1 MAPPQRFIYF
11 VGSVTFKARLI
22 FLLGFVA
29 LLCGCGSSEPLEE
42 TISQDYPID
51 SNGSVSVTNIDGS
64 IQIYGAHQQG
74 VHLQA
79 IKKAYSPARLK
90 VIAVKIDAKPNS
102 IVINTDIP
110 QSKSWGFSDRSGTV
124 DCILVVPATCS
135 VSLAELKN
143 GEILVSSLDSGNVN
157 ASLENGRVFI
167 RNCFGNVQVTSA
179 TGAVSLIYD
188 WWNSRKFS
196 ASARILD
203 GNLFAIIPGDA
214 SFRLHAE
221 APNGKIGN
229 DFAEQEERTGA
240 TVTKVESAVG
250 DSPEADINLAADDG
264 NIKIV
269 EANP

>member
-1 MAPPQRFIYF
+1 MTVAFLRPVILR
-11 VGSVTFKARLI
+11 ARY
-22 FLLGFVA
+22 FLLVGFVVA
-29 LLCGCGSSEPLEE
+29 LSGCGSSEPLEE

-64 IQIYGAHQQG
+64 IQIYGAYQQG

-79 IKKAYSPARLK
+79 IKKAYRPARLK

-102 IVINTDIP
+102 IVINTEIP
-110 QSKSWGFSDRSGTV
+110 QSKNWGFSDRSGTV
-124 DCILVVPATCS
+124 DCILVVPATCAIS
-135 VSLAELKN
+135 RADLKN
-143 GEILVSSLDSGNVN
+143 GEILVEGVDTGSVN
-157 ASLENGRVFI
+157 ASLENGRIFV
-167 RNCFGNVQVTSA
+167 RNCFGDVQASSG

-188 WWNSRKFS
+188 WWNLRKFS
-196 ASARILD
+196 ARARILD

-229 DFAEQEERTGA
+229 DFAEQEERTGGK
-240 TVTKVESAVG
+240 VTKVDSAVG
-250 DSPEADINLAADDG
+250 DSPEAAINLAADDG